1 MRPSMKRALDI
12 VAAAGALVLLAPV
25 ILLVALLTW
34 LQDFRS
40 PFYPGQRMGRG
51 GHVFRMAKFRTMFV
65 NADAAGVLS
74 TAKDDQRITP
84 FGHVVRR
91 WKIDELPQLWN
102 ILRGDMSVVGPRPNV
117 PKEVA
122 LYSEVERHLLSVRP
136 GLTDYASI
144 VFSDLSTILE
154 GSRDPNGDYNRLVR
168 PWKSRLG
175 LHYVATRSLAADL
188 ALIALT
194 AVCLISRQAGLVG
207 VQWLLRRT
215 GAPAELLWIAKRAE
229 PLVPTMPPGVTP
241 ETWAHHLTYH

>member
-1 MRPSMKRALDI
+1 MKRAFDI
-12 VAAAGALVLLAPV
+12 VAAAGALVLLGP
-25 ILLVALLTW
+25 LLFLVALLTW

-40 PFYPGQRMGRG
+40 PFYPGQRIGRG
-51 GHVFRMAKFRTMFV
+51 GREFRMAKFRTMIV
-65 NADAAGVLS
+65 DADAAGVLS
-74 TAKDDQRITP
+74 TAKDDLRITP
-84 FGHVVRR
+84 FGHFVRR
-91 WKIDELPQLWN
+91 WKVDELPQLWN
-102 ILRGDMSVVGPRPNV
+102 ILRGDMSFVGPRPNV

-122 LYSEVERHLLSVRP
+122 LYSDAERRMLSVRP

-188 ALIALT
+188 GLIALT
-194 AVCLISRQAGLVG
+194 AVCLISRQAGLAG

-215 GAPAELLWIAKRAE
+215 RAPVELLSIAKRAD

-241 ETWAHHLTYH
+241 ETWARHLTYP